1 MTLHDTAT
9 RLWKHLPHEERL
21 AAAKAFFAE
30 TPAELAGVAL
40 GALAKARHMRPQAA
54 RKLPPDAQARVLA
67 SVLDPGEPLA
77 QGLLVA
83 LHLAERRPL
92 LAAFLDALG
101 LPHEGGL
108 LKEEADAAPPVGEEK
123 ARGAVASLS
132 SFPPGQV
139 LTYLNTLWLQDR
151 ERWAAL
157 EHAADWLPAQPGA
170 PA

>member
-1 MTLHDTAT
+1 MTLHATAT
-9 RLWKHLPHEERL
+9 RLWKHLPPEERL
-21 AAAKAFFAE
+21 AAANAFFAE
-30 TPAELAGVAL
+30 TPGELAGVAL

-54 RKLPPDAQARVLA
+54 RKLPPDAQARILA

-108 LKEEADAAPPVGEEK
+108 LKEEADALPPVTEET
-123 ARGAVASLS
+123 ARSAVSALS
-132 SFPPGQV
+132 SFPPAQV
-139 LTYLNTLWLQDR
+139 LTYLNALWLQDR
-151 ERWAAL
+151 ERWAGL
-157 EHAADWLPAQPGA
+157 ERAGDWLADRLLAGS
-170 PA
+170 